1 MLGDRP
7 NPPDSSE
14 FRHFMLK
21 EIYEQP
27 DVVQGCLEQY
37 FSSGA
42 IQTSPGSPIQLGW
55 PATFYENLTEI
66 QIVGC
71 GTSLHASLVGQYLL
85 EQVAGIP
92 TRVRYASEF
101 PDRPFPLTANTVT
114 IAVTQSGETA
124 DTLKALAFEQARRSQ
139 LAAPYQPRFLGLTN
153 QPASTLQQRV
163 GHLLQAPSGPEVGVA
178 ATKSFVAQLMVFY
191 ALALDLAVRR
201 QTISRDR
208 LHTLLRELE

>member
-7 NPPDSSE
+7 TPPDSE

-37 FSSGA
+37 FSAGS
-42 IQTSPGSPIQLGW
+42 IQTSTGCPIQLGW

-114 IAVTQSGETA
+114 IAVTPSGEQEG
-124 DTLKALAFEQARRSQ
+124 TLKELAIA
-139 LAAPYQPRFLGLTN
+139 
-153 QPASTLQQRV
+153 
-163 GHLLQAPSGPEVGVA
+163 
-178 ATKSFVAQLMVFY
+178 
-191 ALALDLAVRR
+191 
-201 QTISRDR
+201 
-208 LHTLLRELE
+208 